1 MGAVEFFPEAEDV
14 REGEKGHFV
23 SCPIISCIFFSIS
36 VHDKLERDC
45 AVLKHEESADVMLE
59 MAILINLWQTVWASD
74 QAIPA
79 CALTYHGCPMDS
91 NAIDAQL
98 GSRTFGRAAET
109 RIRPTMMA

>member
-1 MGAVEFFPEAEDV
+1 ML
-14 REGEKGHFV
+14 EKGRKG
-23 SCPIISCIFFSIS
+23 ISFLVQLYHVFFFSIS

-45 AVLKHEESADVMLE
+45 AVLKPEESVDVMLE